1 MDDFRPEVAYSGI
14 GGSGYGATVVGEV
27 SGARKGSGFMPGG
40 TSLGGGSRTEVL
52 AERCASGGEMDDF
65 RPEVAYSG
73 SGESGFGATVVEEA
87 SESNQGERLPP
98 YLTACLKQPEG
109 GPLS

>member
-1 MDDFRPEVAYSGI
+1 
-14 GGSGYGATVVGEV
+14 
-27 SGARKGSGFMPGG
+27 MPGG

-52 AERCASGGEMDDF
+52 AEGCASGGEMDDF